1 MIQYQLSEVSFVL
14 FQDLERHEPKQLLSL
29 VFFSAALLSVLAQ
42 LSFFQLPNKWREKK
56 KIKAKWLL
64 LYYTALLF
72 GYKVP

>member
-64 LYYTALLF
+64 LY
-72 GYKVP
+72 